1 MKSEGKQKLVSC
13 FILVLVLFIIHPL
26 PAYANSSW
34 HWFTKQPLTI
44 LPIVVVST
52 LFLEVSMICF
62 SNHLKPRFVLIGIIV
77 LANLFSFL
85 FPVAA
90 LGIFSDTWMLD
101 YYTFFERINYYIKH
115 LPVYMVNIG
124 FLFLTLIVEVP
135 IVYLVLKKYV
145 SDKKWLF
152 CSTLV
157 VNCMTTIII
166 AVIER
171 ILFKGSW

>member
-13 FILVLVLFIIHPL
+13 FVLVLLLFIIHPL

-52 LFLEVSMICF
+52 LLLEVSMICF
-62 SNHLKPRFVLIGIIV
+62 SNQIKPHFVPIASIV
-77 LANLFSFL
+77 VANLLSFL
-85 FPVAA
+85 LPVAA
-90 LGIFSDTWMLD
+90 LGVFSDSWMVD
-101 YYTFFERINYYIKH
+101 YYTFFERVNYYVNY
-115 LPVYMVNIG
+115 LPVYIVTIG

-135 IVYLVLKKYV
+135 VVYFAFKKYV
-145 SDKKWLF
+145 TNKQRLLYSILGVN
-152 CSTLV
+152 CLTTLV
-157 VNCMTTIII
+157 I

-171 ILFKGSW
+171 VLFKGSW